1 VPAANFSPGP
11 LYFKTTRRKAMKRT
25 VLSLLILSLIALPTF
40 AGSTSAHKAT
50 LTGAR
55 CLSLAHDA
63 RGWRMEIKCD
73 QNKGAIVML
82 DSGQQVQYVGEGIF
96 RGWSPAEL
104 KAAYQSLIPKTD
116 VTFEV
121 MQLG

>member
-1 VPAANFSPGP
+1 
-11 LYFKTTRRKAMKRT
+11 MKRA

-40 AGSTSAHKAT
+40 AGSTSARKAT

-82 DSGQQVQYVGEGIF
+82 DSGRRVQYVGEGMF
-96 RGWSPAEL
+96 RDWSQTEL
-104 KAAYQSLIPKTD
+104 MATYQSLIPKTD
-116 VTFEV
+116 AAFEL